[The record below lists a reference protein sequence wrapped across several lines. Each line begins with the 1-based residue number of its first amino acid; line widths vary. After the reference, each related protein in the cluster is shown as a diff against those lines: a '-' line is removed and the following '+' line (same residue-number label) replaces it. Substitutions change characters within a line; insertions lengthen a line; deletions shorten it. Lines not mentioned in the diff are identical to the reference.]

1 MEIITLDFSGIKSL
15 LGLHEYLKDAFELP
29 AYYGKNM
36 DALWDCLH
44 CYYDNTTTIILKNID
59 ALPRDMDAA
68 VETMLE
74 LFRDLEK
81 EDGVVLQ
88 IAGHEMNEN
97 DISGYLI

>member
-1 MEIITLDFSGIKSL
+1 MNIITLDFSGVKSL
-15 LGLHEYLKDAFELP
+15 LGLHEYLKDVFELP
-29 AYYGKNM
+29 VYYGKNM

-44 CYYDNTTTIILKNID
+44 CYYDNTTTIILKNIE
-59 ALPRDMDAA
+59 ALPRDMNAS

-88 IAGHEMNEN
+88 IIGCEMNEE